1 MLLDNQMATA
11 GVVASNVQCMEGV
24 SDLVLKVPTRL
35 GVDTRAAFREE
46 ARRAMESLDRAEKEA
61 RLVLDLSG
69 TERVDS
75 AGLGALLSVQSHAA
89 EARRQVVLRGASE
102 EIRFLLV
109 MTRLDDRF
117 LIENGLDH

>member
-1 MLLDNQMATA
+1 MENAPVMAP
-11 GVVASNVQCMEGV
+11 NVQCLVGV

-46 ARRAMESLDRAEKEA
+46 ARHALESLTRTEGDA

-75 AGLGALLSVQSHAA
+75 AGLGALLAVQTRAA
-89 EARRQVVLRGASE
+89 EARRQVLLRGASE

-117 LIENGLDH
+117 VIENGLDH

>member
-1 MLLDNQMATA
+1 MAP
-11 GVVASNVQCMEGV
+11 NVQCSRGV
-24 SDLVLKVPTRL
+24 SDLVLKLPTRL

-46 ARRAMESLDRAEKEA
+46 ARRVMESLDRAEKEA

-75 AGLGALLSVQSHAA
+75 AGLGALLAVQAQAA

-117 LIENGLDH
+117 IIENGLDH